1 MEMAMEENPTR
12 ERIVTL
18 LKRAGHLTVADM
30 SKEMGITPMAVRQHL
45 MSLEKRGLVS
55 YETRKYGIGR
65 PVFLYSLTPKAQEVF
80 PSAYGKLAGDLLR
93 TVEELDGRKKVD
105 KLFKTLKGRRL
116 DEKEQLLEGMEP
128 FEARVSA
135 LAGALNE
142 EGQMAEVESNGKAWT
157 LNIFNCVIPSVA
169 QSYPEACRY
178 ELELFRDLLGPKV
191 KRTACQTAG
200 SPACVYSIPLP
211 RA

>member
-55 YETRKYGIGR
+55 YE
-65 PVFLYSLTPKAQEVF
+65 TPKAQEVF

-142 EGQMAEVESNGKAWT
+142 EGQMAEVESDGKAWT